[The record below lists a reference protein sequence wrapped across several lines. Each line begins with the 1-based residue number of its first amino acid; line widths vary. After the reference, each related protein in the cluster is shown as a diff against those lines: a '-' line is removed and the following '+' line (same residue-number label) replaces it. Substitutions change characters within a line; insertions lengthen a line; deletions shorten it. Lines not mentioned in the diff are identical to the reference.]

1 MRALSIALAI
11 FALIA
16 AVAGYE
22 SHDLMTYVLAAASA
36 GSAATTLLSPKLSAF
51 LRVFK
56 VIFGI
61 ETLVFGSADLVDEL
75 GFWPKAFADYTLPE
89 SLPIAVALF
98 GILIF
103 FIAKL
108 PLVKRFMAIADPYFE
123 ATSRTRASMWPFG
136 AFTVRQNRLAIAALV
151 FLIVINQVEVA
162 FDVRLSYFY
171 NDFLNAM
178 RNMDA
183 HAFWFQLLAVFT
195 PVVTLNAF
203 AVVSEYVVTSTFLIR
218 WRRFLT
224 KSYIGAWMSPDAH
237 YRMQLTGGQADNP
250 DQRISEDIGKYTDG
264 LYSYSVQAL
273 QNLTSLVSFAII
285 LWTLSLG
292 ITIPGMGIAIPGL
305 LFWIALTY
313 TATGTILTH
322 LIGRK
327 LVPLNFEQQRRE
339 ANFRFGL
346 ARSREYGEQIALLQG
361 ESREMASASAN
372 FDAVFDDYMSIVH
385 VRKRLTAFTF
395 AFRQASVVVPRI
407 IGAPFY
413 FAGKFNLG
421 TFQQIT
427 SAFNSVNENMN
438 FFVTYYVGLTEFK
451 ATFDRLESFDNSIQ
465 RAKGMS
471 KQKPRV
477 EVERGASPD
486 CEISDVA
493 IALPNGRPLV
503 GVAALTLKAGEP
515 ALVVGAS
522 GSGKSTLFRAIAG
535 LWPFSSGHIATPNS
549 DLMMLPQRPYIPL
562 GSLREAVAYPKSVD
576 AYPVGAIEKAVT
588 AVGLGQLVDQ
598 LDKSDLWQ
606 MRLSGGEQQRLAV
619 ARALLAEPAW
629 LFLDEATASLDEKS
643 EADLYHAITNELPQA
658 TLVSIGHRSTLEA
671 FHKRRIVVTPHA
683 GAAATVAG

>member
-1 MRALSIALAI
+1 MRALSIALAL
-11 FALIA
+11 FAIL
-16 AVAGYE
+16 VAIVGVV
-22 SHDLMTYVLAAASA
+22 SHDPMTYVLAAASA
-36 GSAATTLLSPKLSAF
+36 GSAVTTLLSPKLSSF

-56 VIFGI
+56 VIFGV
-61 ETLVFGSADLVDEL
+61 ETLVFGSAYLVDDL
-75 GFWPKAFADYTLPE
+75 GWWPKAYEDYTLPE

-108 PLVKRFMAIADPYFE
+108 PLVKRFMAIADRYFE
-123 ATSRTRASMWPFG
+123 ENSLTRASIWPFG
-136 AFTVRQNRLAIAALV
+136 AFTVRQNSLAVAALV

-162 FDVRLSYFY
+162 FDVRLSYFQ
-171 NDFLNAM
+171 NDFVNAM

-203 AVVSEYVVTSTFLIR
+203 AVVAEYVVTSTFLIR

-224 KSYIGAWMSPDAH
+224 KSYVGSWMSDDAH
-237 YRMQLTGGQADNP
+237 YRMQLIGNQADNP

-273 QNLTSLVSFAII
+273 QNLTSIVSFAII
-285 LWTLSLG
+285 LWTLSAG
-292 ITIPGMGIAIPGL
+292 FAIPGTSIIVPGL
-305 LFWIALTY
+305 LFWIALIY
-313 TATGTILTH
+313 TALGTGLTH

-327 LVPLNFEQQRRE
+327 LVPLNFEQQQRE

-361 ESREMASASAN
+361 ESREAASASAN
-372 FDAVFDDYMSIVH
+372 FDAVFDNYMSIVH

-407 IGAPFY
+407 IGAPFF

-427 SAFNSVNENMN
+427 SAFNNVNENMN
-438 FFVTYYVGLTEFK
+438 FFVTFYVGLTEFK
-451 ATFDRLESFDNSIQ
+451 ATFDRLESFDQSIQ

-471 KQKPRV
+471 NLTPRV
-477 EVERGASPD
+477 EMELGAEPN
-486 CEISDVA
+486 CELSEVNL
-493 IALPNGRPLV
+493 ALPDGRALV
-503 GVAALTLKAGEP
+503 KVAHLTLKAGEP
-515 ALVVGAS
+515 ALVVGPS
-522 GSGKSTLFRAIAG
+522 GTGKSTLFRAIAG
-535 LWPFSSGHIATPNS
+535 LWPFGSGRIRKPEGE
-549 DLMMLPQRPYIPL
+549 LMMLPQRPYIPL
-562 GSLREAVAYPKSVD
+562 GSLREAVAYPKPVD
-576 AYPVGAIEKAVT
+576 AYPEGAIEKAVQ
-588 AVGLGQLVDQ
+588 AVGLGQFVDQ
-598 LDKSDLWQ
+598 LDKKDLWQ

-643 EADLYHAITNELPQA
+643 EADLYQAITRELPKA

-671 FHKRRIVVTPHA
+671 FHDRRIEMTPHA
-683 GAAATVAG
+683 GAAATVGE